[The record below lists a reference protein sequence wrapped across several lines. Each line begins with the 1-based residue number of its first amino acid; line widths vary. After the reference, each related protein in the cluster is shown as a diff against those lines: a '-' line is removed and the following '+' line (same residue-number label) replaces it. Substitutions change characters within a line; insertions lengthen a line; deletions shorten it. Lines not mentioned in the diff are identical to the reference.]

1 VVSAQR
7 DTKCPESRQVSTK
20 DSKLVSLLSIP
31 FTELDTSFNCGSCGS
46 ITANSEALAMLQSLQ
61 SEVNSVQALEMGAK
75 RLEGSCADDDDAS
88 DHRGE
93 CQVFSAARVTFAGN
107 VSDDGVCPQLDC
119 ITPLRL
125 VRRGSSGGSIHNS
138 AGSGGPG
145 APGGTCQNISFGSR
159 GPFLGDRM
167 RAGKYRKLI
176 ATTSKKAVDQKHRVG
191 HGGANNMNRVSS
203 VYNVYIM
210 IFPRIKIYSKKVMII
225 TN

>member
-1 VVSAQR
+1 VERGDLVLEELPFARGPKR
-7 DTKCPESRQVSTK
+7 DSGIACLGCYQFLQFGEDG
-20 DSKLVSLLSIP
+20 DSLDRC
-31 FTELDTSFNCGSCGS
+31 ELCDWPLC
-46 ITANSEALAMLQSLQ
+46 
-61 SEVNSVQALEMGAK
+61 
-75 RLEGSCADDDDAS
+75 GSCADDDDAS

-125 VRRGSSGGSIHNS
+125 VRRGSSGGNIHNS

-145 APGGTCQNISFGSR
+145 TPGGTCQNISFGSR

-191 HGGANNMNRVSS
+191 HGGANDMNRVSS
-203 VYNVYIM
+203 VYNAYIM
-210 IFPRIKIYSKKVMII
+210 ILPRIKMLPIILKYLFKKGYYYNKLILKR
-225 TN
+225 